1 VLIGIGYGAFM
12 SVDLALMTQVLP
24 KRSGADDATGKDLGI
39 LATAI
44 NVPQILSPVLAATLL
59 GATGNNYELLFI
71 AAGVFVFVGSFL
83 VLPIR
88 SVT

>member
-1 VLIGIGYGAFM
+1 M

-24 KRSGADDATGKDLGI
+24 ERPGASDSTGKDLGL

-44 NVPQILSPVLAATLL
+44 NVPQILSPALSAALL
-59 GATGNNYELLFI
+59 SATGNNYPLLFM
-71 AAGVFVFVGSFL
+71 AAGAFVFVGSFL

-88 SVT
+88 SVP

>member
-24 KRSGADDATGKDLGI
+24 KRSATSDSTGKDLGI
-39 LATAI
+39 LTTAI
-44 NVPQILSPVLAATLL
+44 NVPQILSPVLSAALL
-59 GATGNNYELLFI
+59 SATGNNYSLLFI
-71 AAGVFVFVGSFL
+71 AAAAFVFVGSFL

-88 SVT
+88 SVP